1 MQQPSWR
8 NQVGARMQ
16 AAFEASERLCA
27 EVFPDSVRERGERL
41 ARNMI
46 QYPSLYPCFADLNG
60 GVRLLNGRL
69 CIRVAFWDKLHSD
82 ARNFEWHVINLDL
95 GQCDRPYKPHD
106 KRCRPQGALGWCSCS
121 RSEQFRRVA
130 FAEAE
135 RARAEHFKR
144 FTKAQEC
151 DPMLELA

>member
-1 MQQPSWR
+1 
-8 NQVGARMQ
+8 
-16 AAFEASERLCA
+16 
-27 EVFPDSVRERGERL
+27 
-41 ARNMI
+41 MI
-46 QYPSLYPCFADLNG
+46 QYPILYPIFADLDG

-82 ARNFEWHVINLDL
+82 ARLSEWHVIHLDL
-95 GQCDRPYKPHD
+95 GKCDIPYRPDD
-106 KRCRPQGALGWCSCS
+106 KRRRPQGALGWCSFS
-121 RSEQFRRVA
+121 RSEQFRRFA